1 MSGSTSCIIFIALVA
16 AILDLTGCNE
26 NKAVYPNREMP
37 PGLMSD
43 AAQRHLGQQLFMS
56 KCSSCHGKTSEGRS
70 DRAVF
75 FQPPAPDFTEIHY
88 RDIDPAYLFWR
99 IEVGKQVEPYRSQGS
114 VMPAWGVHFSERQIW
129 QLVAYLL
136 SRAY

>member
-26 NKAVYPNREMP
+26 SKAVYPKREMP

-56 KCSSCHGKTSEGRS
+56 KCASCHGKTSEGRS

-88 RDIDPAYLFWR
+88 RDIDPA
-99 IEVGKQVEPYRSQGS
+99 
-114 VMPAWGVHFSERQIW
+114 
-129 QLVAYLL
+129 
-136 SRAY
+136 